1 MPALLTRHAT
11 LAYTDEGAGPPVIL
25 VHGSASSRGQWRSA
39 VLDFAP
45 RYRVLAPDLHGYGGT
60 AASVPPAKLEFDDEV
75 ELVDALADL
84 AGGEVHLVGHSYG
97 GAIALRAASLRP
109 ERVASLVLIEPTAFH
124 LLRLLGEEAA
134 WREIEAVALKHI
146 ALADAGDLAA
156 CADHFLGYWIGLD
169 AWRAMPAEV
178 RARIVQT
185 MPKIAQEWRMT
196 LAATDRYE
204 SVAAAGIPTLLV
216 RGTATTLAARAVVEL
231 FRDQL
236 PHASL
241 VEIEG
246 AGHMSPVT
254 HARAV
259 NAAIGQHLERSAGR
273 G

>member
-1 MPALLTRHAT
+1 MPDLLARHTT

-25 VHGSASSRGQWRSA
+25 VHGSASSRGQWRA
-39 VLDFAP
+39 VVLDLVP

-60 AASVPPAKLEFDDEV
+60 AAPAALEGLAFDDEV
-75 ELVDALADL
+75 ELVEALADL
-84 AGGEVHLVGHSYG
+84 AGGEVHLVGHSFG

-109 ERVASLVLIEPTAFH
+109 ERVASLVLIEPTAVH
-124 LLRLLGEEAA
+124 LLHLLGEEAA
-134 WREIEAVALKHI
+134 WREIEAVALRHI

-169 AWRAMPAEV
+169 AWRAMAVEA

-185 MPKIAQEWRMT
+185 MPKVAQEWRMA
-196 LAATDRYE
+196 LAGTDRYE

-216 RGTATTLAARAVVEL
+216 RGTRTKPAARAVVEL
-231 FRDQL
+231 LRDQL

-246 AGHMSPVT
+246 AGHMSPLT
-254 HARAV
+254 HAAEV
-259 NAAIGQHLERSAGR
+259 NAAIEQHLARHTDA
-273 G
+273 